1 MTSLLKIEYFAKF
14 VDLLVLIWDLC
25 FSNPAA
31 KMPQITTS
39 GDDAMVGQTV
49 PSTTVDLSK
58 GTGTTR
64 PASSSNVS
72 DAGNTGGNAVI
83 VKPPPK
89 FGVRP

>member
-1 MTSLLKIEYFAKF
+1 MVSLLKIEYFAKF

-31 KMPQITTS
+31 KMPRITTS

-49 PSTTVDLSK
+49 PSTTADLSK